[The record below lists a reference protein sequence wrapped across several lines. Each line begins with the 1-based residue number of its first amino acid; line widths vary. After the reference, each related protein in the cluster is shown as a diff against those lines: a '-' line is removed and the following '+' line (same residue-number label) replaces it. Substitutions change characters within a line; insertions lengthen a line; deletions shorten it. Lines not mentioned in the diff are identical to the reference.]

1 MANFSSLDRSRLLD
15 PNNIYFCYVN
25 YIKGLLKI
33 KSQQNP
39 LFITILIIFIMPC
52 HYPSDTYHSPPGWWK
67 PKKLSGVNILST
79 WYEITFAVLRSN
91 RQYKAYQYM
100 QMLIIKELRY
110 SWFPEKRLLSWMCAE
125 GWLDSEDIKSVQYT
139 EQIRFH
145 EPHGTQTVPV

>member
-1 MANFSSLDRSRLLD
+1 MIIQYENIGCFIIGVTEARTIMVHRSENRITIDIWNVLFKANTMANFSSLDRSRLLD

-52 HYPSDTYHSPPGWWK
+52 HYPSDIYHSPPGWLK

-79 WYEITFAVLRSN
+79 WFEITFAVLRSN

-100 QMLIIKELRY
+100 QN
-110 SWFPEKRLLSWMCAE
+110 
-125 GWLDSEDIKSVQYT
+125 
-139 EQIRFH
+139 
-145 EPHGTQTVPV
+145 